1 MMPWITSWFVFLNHF
16 VMNDVILMTKIL
28 TKARLIVMT
37 VLLSILS
44 IKIFLRS
51 SYVTF
56 CAGPN
61 ISWLRSYIV
70 SLQKTL
76 NVWLFNMIFTH
87 DELWQIKMLELK
99 TMLKGMILSINN
111 LYFILS
117 LCVSSS
123 MANTVWIIWLGLAI
137 DRIEFHFEMT
147 QTTMKCYFA
156 SLELYHY

>member
-1 MMPWITSWFVFLNHF
+1 MNYVIVLCFCITL
-16 VMNDVILMTKIL
+16 MNDVILMTKLL

-37 VLLSILS
+37 VLLSIVS
-44 IKIFLRS
+44 IKTFLRS

-61 ISWLRSYIV
+61 ISWLRLYV
-70 SLQKTL
+70 FQLQKTL
-76 NVWLFNMIFTH
+76 NVWLFNMIFKH
-87 DELWQIKMLELK
+87 NELWHNAWAKNNVSMNDF
-99 TMLKGMILSINN
+99 SINN
-111 LYFILS
+111 LYLILS

-123 MANTVWIIWLGLAI
+123 MAITIWIIWLGLAI
-137 DRIEFHFEMT
+137 ERIEFHFEMT